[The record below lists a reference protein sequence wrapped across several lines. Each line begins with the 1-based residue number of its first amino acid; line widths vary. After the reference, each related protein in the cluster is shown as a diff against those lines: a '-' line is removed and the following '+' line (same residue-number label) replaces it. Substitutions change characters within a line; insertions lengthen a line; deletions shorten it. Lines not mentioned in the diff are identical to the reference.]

1 MAHDLVPITR
11 TPTDQTPDLPPAF
24 GGSPGRTHLDLRA
37 KIAQVVA
44 DWLKKSMSPHT
55 RRAYRADLEAF
66 LRFHGR
72 DPVELEWLVAVI
84 PDHVA
89 AWRDAMTAA
98 SHRDRSIARRMT
110 ALRSLFSYL
119 HTYGYQGANPA
130 HPKFVRTP
138 SVPRDGKTVGIAPRD
153 CRKLLDAPDPKT
165 PVGVRDR
172 AIFALLAYTAC
183 RVGELVTMNVESV
196 KTDGEHRIVE
206 IQGKGRKERK
216 GVIPIEARERL
227 ADWIRVANITKGPLF
242 RPSKSPRGQ
251 GRDGFQESRL
261 TVSRIEK
268 LLKHYVTKL
277 GLDPNITVHSFR
289 VTATTRARELGVDIL
304 DLQEYLGHED
314 PRTTRSYIRD
324 AEKLHRNPAYVLRY

>member
-1 MAHDLVPITR
+1 LT
-11 TPTDQTPDLPPAF
+11 
-24 GGSPGRTHLDLRA
+24 
-37 KIAQVVA
+37 
-44 DWLKKSMSPHT
+44 
-55 RRAYRADLEAF
+55 
-66 LRFHGR
+66 
-72 DPVELEWLVAVI
+72 
-84 PDHVA
+84 
-89 AWRDAMTAA
+89 
-98 SHRDRSIARRMT
+98 
-110 ALRSLFSYL
+110 YL
-119 HTYGYQGANPA
+119 HAYGYQGANTA

-138 SVPRDGKTVGIAPRD
+138 TVPRDGKTVGIAPRD
-153 CRKLLDAPDPKT
+153 CRRLLDAPDPAT

-183 RVGELVTMNVESV
+183 RVGELATMNVEHV
-196 KTDGEHRIVE
+196 KTDGEHRVVE
-206 IQGKGRKERK
+206 IHGKGRKERK

-227 ADWIRVANITKGPLF
+227 GDWIQVAKITRGPLF
-242 RPSKSPRGQ
+242 RPSKSPHGQ
-251 GRDGFQESRL
+251 GRDGFKDARL

-268 LLKHYVTKL
+268 LLQHYVTKL